1 MRYGRHLILLILLAE
16 ATNARLAAQSTSLL
30 VEREGATL
38 HVSASRLPLLEGKP
52 LEQLHNGASIT
63 YVFELTLTPE
73 LESEPAVRLKERFV
87 FSFDLWEEKFSVVQP
102 DPPGRSA
109 SQLSAAAAI
118 AWCLD
123 NMQVSAKSLTPDKTF
138 VIRLE
143 CWVAADNSD
152 GGSQNKSSLTL
163 AGLVDVFSRKGR
175 NPPPRWLA
183 VAGPLR
189 LSDLKVKKKPKT

>member
-1 MRYGRHLILLILLAE
+1 MRYRRYLIFLILVAQ
-16 ATNARLAAQSTSLL
+16 AAGSRLAAQSPSLL

-38 HVSASRLPLLEGKP
+38 HVSAARLPLLEGKP
-52 LEQLHNGASIT
+52 LEQLHNGASVT

-73 LESEPAVRLKERFV
+73 QESEPAIRLKERFV

-118 AWCLD
+118 DWCLD
-123 NMQVSAKSLTPDKTF
+123 NMQVAAKSLTPDKTF

-143 CWVAADNSD
+143 CWIAADSSD
-152 GGSQNKSSLTL
+152 GGSQNNSSLTL

-189 LSDLKVKKKPKT
+189 LADLKQKRKPKT